1 VPPVCP
7 AAARF
12 GLPDPDTPVGL
23 PVGQHI
29 SLRLHNSEGKEVVRP
44 YTPVSGEDQLG
55 SVDFVIKVYPTG
67 EMTPLLGRLK
77 LGDKVGFRGPKGR
90 MEYKPNMKRAIGM
103 IAGGTGITPMYQ
115 VMKAILRASG
125 DKTRISL
132 IYANVAEEDIL
143 LRAELDEIA
152 AAYPEQVSV
161 FYVLNTP
168 PAGWGGGKGFVTA
181 DMVREHCPAP
191 AEDVMVWRCGPPPM
205 NVAVRKCLEELG
217 YSKDMQFQF

>member
-115 VMKAILRASG
+115 VRLTSQAVADQPIQWQPLWTPKSG
-125 DKTRISL
+125 SL
-132 IYANVAEEDIL
+132 
-143 LRAELDEIA
+143 
-152 AAYPEQVSV
+152 P
-161 FYVLNTP
+161 
-168 PAGWGGGKGFVTA
+168 
-181 DMVREHCPAP
+181 C
-191 AEDVMVWRCGPPPM
+191 
-205 NVAVRKCLEELG
+205 
-217 YSKDMQFQF
+217 